1 MYNAPK
7 IVVISGTLKGTEYYI
22 QPGGVRLGRSSLCE
36 IHIPDEN
43 LSRNHCL
50 FETYGESGLNVT
62 DLASINGT
70 FVNGDIIDAD
80 PHSLS
85 NGDIIEVGSV
95 VLEVVLPTER
105 EVDLGLGSAEASSSS
120 NAHGG
125 EDGQA
130 RSARRSILI
139 LGASVLC
146 VGLIVYF
153 FGQKF
158 INNTITSTSSAVAI
172 APVEEQTPVVREVFY
187 EKVEA
192 DQKRIFRYE
201 MTFSADNVLTVSID
215 DVPDENRHPVKNN
228 LLGSEAVEELNE
240 ILSWKNLKDLD
251 PEYIGVTPDP
261 PALASWSLKVVYS
274 TCVKNIRVVNVHE
287 PEAFRAVRERL
298 EAFTMSELGV
308 WAIQYPRSKLL
319 EMAEKS
325 YELGN
330 SKWFDR
336 EVEYGNLS
344 EAVAAYK
351 ETLFYLETIDPKPPL
366 AAKAREGMEKAN
378 ALLSERCKEQRFLA
392 DRAINL
398 ARWNEAKRELMIL
411 LEMVPDRR
419 DDRHR
424 DAKAKLLTVEN
435 QIKRGGRR

>member
-1 MYNAPK
+1 
-7 IVVISGTLKGTEYYI
+7 
-22 QPGGVRLGRSSLCE
+22 
-36 IHIPDEN
+36 
-43 LSRNHCL
+43 
-50 FETYGESGLNVT
+50 
-62 DLASINGT
+62 
-70 FVNGDIIDAD
+70 
-80 PHSLS
+80 
-85 NGDIIEVGSV
+85 
-95 VLEVVLPTER
+95 
-105 EVDLGLGSAEASSSS
+105 
-120 NAHGG
+120 
-125 EDGQA
+125 
-130 RSARRSILI
+130 
-139 LGASVLC
+139 
-146 VGLIVYF
+146 LIVYF

-158 INNTITSTSSAVAI
+158 INNTITSTSTAVAI